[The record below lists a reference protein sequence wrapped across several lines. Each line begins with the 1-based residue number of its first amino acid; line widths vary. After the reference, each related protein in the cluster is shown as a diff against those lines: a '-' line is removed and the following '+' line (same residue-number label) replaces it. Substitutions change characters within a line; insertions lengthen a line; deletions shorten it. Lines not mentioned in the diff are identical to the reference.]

1 MVARPEPDARPSDP
15 EIRAALQRI
24 TASPDF
30 RTSPKLTAFLKFVVE
45 ATLAGQ
51 ADRIKGYSIA
61 VEALGRDDSFDPQTD
76 AIVRVEAGRLRTA
89 LTRYYAGP
97 GRADPL
103 VIAIPR
109 GSYIPV
115 FARKRI
121 RAATLYERLQLSRSI
136 RLRLGLLM
144 PIVCVSAL
152 ISISFQF
159 LTLTVSSDPYVIVAT
174 LLTAGAGAFFVLT
187 WWVMR

>member
-1 MVARPEPDARPSDP
+1 VARHDLHIGPSDP
-15 EIRAALQRI
+15 EIRTALERI

-30 RTSPKLTAFLKFVVE
+30 RASPRLAAFLRFVVE
-45 ATLAGQ
+45 TTLAGQ
-51 ADRIKGYSIA
+51 SDRIKGYSIA

-76 AIVRVEAGRLRTA
+76 ASVRVEAGRLRHA

-115 FARKRI
+115 FARKTI
-121 RAATLYERLQLSRSI
+121 RAATLVERLQLSRSI

-159 LTLTVSSDPYVIVAT
+159 LTLTVSSDPYVIVTT
-174 LLTAGAGAFFVLT
+174 LLTAGAGAFFVLA